1 MMFEQLT
8 LDDLI
13 LKISVSEGFLSHI
26 SLWTLYITRG
36 FFQEWLSSKFL
47 SLLMPGHY
55 LRGRMM
61 MKVTKN

>member
-13 LKISVSEGFLSHI
+13 LKTSVKEGFLSHI
-26 SLWTLYITRG
+26 SLWTLYNAWL
-36 FFQEWLSSKFL
+36 FQEWLSSKFL